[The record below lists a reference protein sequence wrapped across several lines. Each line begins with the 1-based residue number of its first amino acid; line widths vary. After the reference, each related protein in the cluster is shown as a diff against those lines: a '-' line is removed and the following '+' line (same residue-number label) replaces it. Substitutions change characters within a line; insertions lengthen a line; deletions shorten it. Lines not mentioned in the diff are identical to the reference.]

1 MKKKQ
6 CCICLNKA
14 PVDTQVVCSKCR
26 KLRNRIT
33 WHKRKQGVHSEVIEE
48 RFMEACA
55 FPDPDDYIAM
65 IQGIVTTKRTM
76 RGRVFE

>member
-6 CCICLNKA
+6 CCICLTKA
-14 PVDTQVVCSKCR
+14 SIDAQGLCSKCS
-26 KLRNRIT
+26 KIRNRIIY
-33 WHKRKQGVHSEVIEE
+33 HKRKQGVHSEVIEE